1 MKDLELN
8 VLLTGAT
15 GGIGLQTA
23 TLLATRGVN
32 LLLTARD
39 ETRLKR
45 LRDTLQAF
53 GSRVE
58 TVAADIA
65 TADGRQRVAAAAGAY
80 PGGIDVLVNNAGV
93 NRFDRLDRQSDQDLE
108 AVVITNL
115 LAPMLLTRKLL
126 PMLRERQKAVVLNV
140 GSIVGSIGMP
150 GQVAYCS
157 SKFGMHGFSEAL
169 RRELQGSSV
178 KVLYVAPRSTDTDMN
193 DALMREVNEQTGVRT
208 DDSAAVARHIV
219 NAITGTKRERFIGW
233 PERLFVKINALLPGL
248 VDRSLQKQARLLG
261 RAPTDNEPHAI
272 SHGVK

>member
-53 GSRVE
+53 VSRVE

-65 TADGRQRVAAAAGAY
+65 TADGRQQVATAAGAY

-126 PMLRERQKAVVLNV
+126 PMLRRRQKAVVLNV

-193 DALMREVNEQTGVRT
+193 DALMRDMNEQTGVRT

-248 VDRSLQKQARLLG
+248 VDRSLQKRARLLG

>member
-65 TADGRQRVAAAAGAY
+65 MAEGRQWVAAAAGAY

-126 PMLRERQKAVVLNV
+126 PMLRQRQKAVVLNV

-193 DALMREVNEQTGVRT
+193 DALMREMNEQTGVRT

>member
-65 TADGRQRVAAAAGAY
+65 TADGRQQVATAAGAY

-93 NRFDRLDRQSDQDLE
+93 NRFDLLDRQSDQDLE

-193 DALMREVNEQTGVRT
+193 DALMREMNEQTGVRT

-261 RAPTDNEPHAI
+261 RAPADNEPHAI

>member
-1 MKDLELN
+1 MKGREMN

-15 GGIGLQTA
+15 GGIGRETA
-23 TLLATRGVN
+23 TLLATRGAN
-32 LLLTARD
+32 LLLNARD
-39 ETRLKR
+39 ETRLNR
-45 LRDTLQAF
+45 LRDSLRAF

-58 TVAADIA
+58 AVAADVA
-65 TADGRQRVAAAAGAY
+65 TAEGRQRLVAAAQAF

-93 NRFDRLDRQSDQDLE
+93 NRFDLLDRQSDHDLE
-108 AVVITNL
+108 AVINTNL
-115 LAPMLLTRKLL
+115 LAPMLLTQRLL
-126 PMLRERQKAVVLNV
+126 PLLRQRQQAVVLNV

-178 KVLYVAPRSTDTDMN
+178 NVVYVAPRSTDTDMN
-193 DALMREVNEQTGVRT
+193 GPLMREVNEQTGVKT
-208 DDSAAVARHIV
+208 DDSTAVARHIV
-219 NAITGTKRERFIGW
+219 DAITNTKRERFIGW

-248 VDRSLQKQARLLG
+248 VDRSLQRQARLLD
-261 RAPTDNEPHAI
+261 RSTVDNEPHAI

>member
-23 TLLATRGVN
+23 ALLATRGAN

-39 ETRLKR
+39 EKRLNR
-45 LRDTLQAF
+45 LRDTLREF

-58 TVAADIA
+58 TVAADVA
-65 TADGRQRVAAAAGAY
+65 TAEGRQRLVAAAHAF
-80 PGGIDVLVNNAGV
+80 PGGMDVLINNAGV
-93 NRFDRLDRQSDQDLE
+93 NRFDRLDRQSDRDLE
-108 AVVITNL
+108 AVITTNL
-115 LAPMLLTRKLL
+115 LAPMLLTQKLL
-126 PMLRERQKAVVLNV
+126 PLLRQREKAIVLNV

-178 KVLYVAPRSTDTDMN
+178 KVVYVAPRATDTDMN
-193 DALMREVNEQTGVRT
+193 DPLMREVNELTGART
-208 DDSAAVARHIV
+208 DDSTVVARHIV
-219 NAITGTKRERFIGW
+219 RAITDTTHERFIGW
-233 PERLFVKINALLPGL
+233 PERLFVKLNALLPGL
-248 VDRSLQKQARLLG
+248 VDRSLQKQARLLD
-261 RAPTDNEPHAI
+261 RSPLDNEPHAI